1 MDDGIITNGNLYGT
15 PIEEIQISVSQQGEN
30 IGVFEITGV
39 NIIAP
44 GVHEDLCRKA
54 SVALYNNLCGIPF
67 FGEGLADI
75 VPDVQ
80 SCLNEATG
88 VSIDAILVDWE

>member
-1 MDDGIITNGNLYGT
+1 MDDGIITNGNLHGN
-15 PIEEIQISVSQQGEN
+15 PIEEIQVSVSQQGEN
-30 IGVFEITGV
+30 IGVVEIADV

-54 SVALYNNLCGIPF
+54 SVDLYNNLCGKSF

-88 VSIDAILVDWE
+88 VSKDAILVEWE

>member
-1 MDDGIITNGNLYGT
+1 MDNVIIENGNLNGN
-15 PIEEIQISVSQQGEN
+15 PIEEIQVSVSQQGEN
-30 IGVFEITGV
+30 IGVVEITGV

-54 SVALYNNLCGIPF
+54 SVALYNNLCGKSF

-75 VPDVQ
+75 VSDVQ
-80 SCLNEATG
+80 SCVNEATG